1 MILNSD
7 KTLNII
13 DSINHFISLYKRK
26 VLILKSIVTITNI
39 IFPSI
44 ALFLV
49 IVSTFNIAGEGY
61 ETSITGNN
69 YIIFSA
75 MISGIVA
82 LINSL
87 ISFFLLKEKINNYN
101 GIYYQLII
109 EKQKYELNGDK
120 YFDLKDIK
128 EKKKV
133 FENQLFIIITG
144 YNQESQEGK

>member
-1 MILNSD
+1 MIINSD
-7 KTLNII
+7 KTLNI
-13 DSINHFISLYKRK
+13 SRNINHFIGLYKRK
-26 VLILKSIVTITNI
+26 IMILKSIVTITNI
-39 IFPSI
+39 IFPTI

-49 IVSTFNIAGEGY
+49 IISTFNIAGEGY
-61 ETSITGNN
+61 ETSITGSN

-109 EKQKYELNGDK
+109 EKQKYELNGGQ
-120 YFDLKDIK
+120 YFNLKDIE
-128 EKKKV
+128 EKKKL
-133 FENQLFIIITG
+133 FENQLFTIITG
-144 YNQESQEGK
+144 YNQEIQEGE